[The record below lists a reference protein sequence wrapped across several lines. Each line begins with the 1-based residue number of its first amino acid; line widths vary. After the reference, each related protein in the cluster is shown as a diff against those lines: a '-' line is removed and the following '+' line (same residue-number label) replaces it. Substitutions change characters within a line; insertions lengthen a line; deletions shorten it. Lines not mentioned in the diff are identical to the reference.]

1 MPEPSVE
8 ESSRMET
15 EIPVIE
21 SVVDVPGAPPT
32 TTLDEAFMLLCRGM
46 IEQLEDDVPA
56 QLHVEEMQGWYTNGN
71 VAVAWAHAILVL
83 EQVLGVPLRG

>member
-1 MPEPSVE
+1 MPKPVE
-8 ESSRMET
+8 ESSSMET
-15 EIPVIE
+15 EMPAAE
-21 SVVDVPGAPPT
+21 SGAEAVPAAPT

-46 IEQLEDDVPA
+46 IEKLEDDVPA